1 VAGEATAGMPQPRRI
16 GIRRRWIVLALVPVF
31 LSFGVP
37 RWFAGDDRPAGS
49 HTEAGFAKLCH
60 QHGGTLAGG
69 GATGTA
75 AAPQQFCTVRYGGR
89 VYRMDAI
96 TPTGFDQ
103 DTAGFQ
109 RQGCEQEQRTSGRP
123 RAFVF
128 HADTGVCE
136 HRT

>member
-1 VAGEATAGMPQPRRI
+1 VAGEATAGMPRRQGR
-16 GIRRRWIVLALVPVF
+16 GIRRRWIVLALIPVF

-49 HTEAGFAKLCH
+49 HTEAGFAKLCR

-136 HRT
+136 HRS

>member
-1 VAGEATAGMPQPRRI
+1 VAGDATAAMARERRS

-37 RWFAGDDRPAGS
+37 RWFADDDRPAGS
-49 HTEAGFAKLCH
+49 HTAAGFATLCH
-60 QHGGTLAGG
+60 AHGGTVAGG
-69 GATGTA
+69 SATGTA

-96 TPTGFDQ
+96 TPNGFDQ
-103 DTAGFQ
+103 DTAAFQ

-123 RAFVF
+123 RSFVY
-128 HADTGVCE
+128 HPETGVCE
-136 HRT
+136 HRS

>member
-1 VAGEATAGMPQPRRI
+1 MAGDATAPMPRRQRS
-16 GIRRRWIVLALVPVF
+16 GLRRGWIVLALVPVF
-31 LSFGVP
+31 LSVGVP

-49 HTEAGFAKLCH
+49 HTEAGFAKLCR
-60 QHGGTLAGG
+60 QHGGTPAGG

-96 TPTGFDQ
+96 TPSGFDQ
-103 DTAGFQ
+103 DTAAFQ
-109 RQGCEQEQRTSGRP
+109 RQGCEQEQRTSGHP

-128 HADTGVCE
+128 HPETGVCE
-136 HRT
+136 HGS